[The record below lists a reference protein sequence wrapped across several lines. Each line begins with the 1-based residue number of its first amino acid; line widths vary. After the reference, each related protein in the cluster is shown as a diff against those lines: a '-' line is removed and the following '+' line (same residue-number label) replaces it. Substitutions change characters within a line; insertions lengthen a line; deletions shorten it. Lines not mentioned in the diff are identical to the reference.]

1 MSATSAQ
8 AQAPREAPP
17 SACETMCRSQQEAL
31 AACVTAIRYAGEAAP
46 GAENEDET
54 SSDVIETACL
64 APRIAAWTECCS
76 NANNGGV
83 EVNQGHIGI

>member
-1 MSATSAQ
+1 MSAASAS

-17 SACETMCRSQQEAL
+17 SACETKCRSQQEAL
-31 AACVTAIRYAGEAAP
+31 AACVTAIRDARESAP
-46 GAENEDET
+46 GAENET
-54 SSDVIETACL
+54 SSDPIETACL

-76 NANNGGV
+76 KANSGSV